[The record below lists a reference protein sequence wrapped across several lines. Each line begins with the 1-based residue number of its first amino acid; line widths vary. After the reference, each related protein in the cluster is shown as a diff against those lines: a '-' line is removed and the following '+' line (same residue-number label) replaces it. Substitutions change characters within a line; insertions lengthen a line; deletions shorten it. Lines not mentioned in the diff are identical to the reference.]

1 MLILLERSDNYKIE
15 LKMSTSLSSS
25 FSSSKTNQIKSLKI
39 AMSSSIAS
47 SFFNKQYISTI
58 VLKDKGGESTEVQT
72 EPSPIIT
79 SLEEMFNQNQSALI
93 NILINY
99 INMLNRHWEQMYRQA
114 VEKSKMKIEALNN
127 KISVLVENNTMLKGK
142 IVGLVE
148 GIRKY
153 QYDNIKEKE
162 KRNLLM
168 HQLIKENEYL
178 RKANEIIVLKHE
190 LNSHKESFND
200 CIENYARCVSNSTIR
215 KKTSY
220 EEKEI
225 DEIHECLSSR
235 SRSTVVNIE
244 NDKETIQFT
253 K

>member
-1 MLILLERSDNYKIE
+1 
-15 LKMSTSLSSS
+15 
-25 FSSSKTNQIKSLKI
+25 
-39 AMSSSIAS
+39 
-47 SFFNKQYISTI
+47 
-58 VLKDKGGESTEVQT
+58 
-72 EPSPIIT
+72 
-79 SLEEMFNQNQSALI
+79 
-93 NILINY
+93 
-99 INMLNRHWEQMYRQA
+99 
-114 VEKSKMKIEALNN
+114 
-127 KISVLVENNTMLKGK
+127 MLKRK
-142 IVGLVE
+142 IIGLVE

-153 QYDNIKEKE
+153 QYDNIKEEE

-178 RKANEIIVLKHE
+178 RKTNEIFVLKHE
-190 LNSHKESFND
+190 LNSHKDSLND
-200 CIENYARCVSNSTIR
+200 YIENYARCISNSTIR

-235 SRSTVVNIE
+235 SRSTVINID